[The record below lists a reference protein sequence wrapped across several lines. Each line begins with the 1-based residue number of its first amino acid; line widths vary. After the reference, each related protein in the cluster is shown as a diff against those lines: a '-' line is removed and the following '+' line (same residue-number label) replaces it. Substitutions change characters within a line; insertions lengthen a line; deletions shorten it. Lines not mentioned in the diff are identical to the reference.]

1 MYRNCIFCSAALGSN
16 ESIEHFP
23 IGKTLAFDGDK
34 GRLWAVCPKC
44 ARWNLAPIE
53 ERWEA
58 IEEAEKGFRD
68 TRLRAQSENIGLAK
82 LGDGTRLIRVG
93 KALPGELAV
102 WRYGEQV
109 APRNR
114 RALWYG
120 AAVSGAGIAVAA
132 AGLTLGFVSVLTA
145 YGAYDATKSLI
156 RRAGRF
162 RSVGWIDTQVSGV
175 RARVYLRRTD
185 VAGAW
190 LSAPDDGQGIALQLP
205 FAVEKPSDDGRSVR
219 KLPLVIRGNEAKG
232 IMARAMVHVNADG
245 ASQASV
251 ETALLTLEQAG
262 GPEEYLHEVG
272 ARRLLLNG
280 GDPRTAKAELD
291 LSAFFDLTRSG
302 VPQPD
307 RQVSLA
313 MEMALHQGAEQQAM
327 EGELA
332 ALTEM
337 WRQAE
342 EIAAIADALPDL
354 LKPDSVV
361 SRTT

>member
-16 ESIEHFP
+16 DSIEHFP
-23 IGKTLAFDGDK
+23 VGKTLAFDGGK

-58 IEEAEKGFRD
+58 IEAAEKGFRD
-68 TRLRAQSENIGLAK
+68 TRLRAQSENIGIAK
-82 LGDGTRLIRVG
+82 LKDGTRLIRVG

-109 APRNR
+109 ERRNR

-145 YGAYDATKSLI
+145 YGVYDVTKSLI
-156 RRAGRF
+156 RRVGRF
-162 RSVGWIDTQVSGV
+162 RSVGWVDTQVSGV
-175 RARVYLRRTD
+175 RARVHLRRTD

-190 LSAPDDGQGIALQLP
+190 VSAPDDGQGIALQLP
-205 FAVEKPSDDGRSVR
+205 FTVEKPSDDGRKLR
-219 KLPLVIRGNEAKG
+219 RLPLVIRGDEAKG
-232 IMARAMVHVNADG
+232 IMARAMVHVNVDG
-245 ASQASV
+245 ASHGSV
-251 ETALLTLEQAG
+251 KSALLTLEQAG
-262 GPEEYLHEVG
+262 GPEEYLYAVG
-272 ARRLLLNG
+272 SRRLLLNG
-280 GDPRTAKAELD
+280 GDPRTAKANVGL
-291 LSAFFDLTRSG
+291 FDWPESG
-302 VPQPD
+302 DPQPD
-307 RQVSLA
+307 RQTSLA
-313 MEMALHQGAEQQAM
+313 IEMALHQEAEQRAM

-342 EIAAIADALPDL
+342 EIAAIADALPGL
-354 LKPDSVV
+354 LKPGSAVPQK
-361 SRTT
+361 T